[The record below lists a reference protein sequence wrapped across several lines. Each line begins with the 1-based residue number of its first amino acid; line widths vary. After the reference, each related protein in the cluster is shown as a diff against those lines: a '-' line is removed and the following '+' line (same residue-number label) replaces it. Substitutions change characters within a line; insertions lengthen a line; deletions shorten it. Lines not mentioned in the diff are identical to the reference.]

1 MDTDLRRELGAAG
14 ERLAEKHLNEAGYRV
29 IDRNYRTRHG
39 ELDLVAISR
48 GTLVFCEVK
57 SRMGTRP
64 CALALEMIG
73 PGKRRQVRSMAREWL
88 AARAPLLGSWNGQ
101 EIRFDAIGV
110 TIGPD
115 GLPIAVDHVPDA
127 F

>member
-1 MDTDLRRELGAAG
+1 MAG
-14 ERLAEKHLNEAGYRV
+14 ERLAETHLKEAGYRI

-39 ELDLVAISR
+39 ELDLVAVSCS
-48 GTLVFCEVK
+48 TLVFCEVK
-57 SRMGTRP
+57 SRMGTQP

-73 PGKRRQVRSMAREWL
+73 PGKRRRVRSMAREWL
-88 AARAPLLGSWNGQ
+88 ASRAPLLGAWNGQ

-110 TIGPD
+110 TIGP
-115 GLPIAVDHVPDA
+115 GGHPVGIDHLPDA